1 MKSHA
6 KMSHLD
12 RAKQFS
18 PFAALK
24 GYETALRV
32 KEKVLV
38 PRIELSEEAQAE
50 LDRKLHMI
58 AKGDLVTVIYF
69 HRFAGSDVGEYLQ
82 ITGRISKIEL
92 ERRMLRVQD
101 RRILTDDIYSI
112 ERNTSRFI
120 NGSNYKRSYMI

>member
-6 KMSHLD
+6 KMSRLD

-24 GYETALRV
+24 GYEVALRA
-32 KEKVLV
+32 KEKILV
-38 PRIELSEEAQAE
+38 PRIELPEEAQAE

-58 AKGDLVTVIYF
+58 AKGDLVTVVYF
-69 HRFAGSDVGEYLQ
+69 QQLDDSEFGEYLQ

-101 RRILTDDIYSI
+101 RSILTDDIYSI

-120 NGSNYKRSYMI
+120 NDSNINSHI